1 MALRR
6 GLCRADHG
14 DRAQPHPAAS
24 PFRQRRRGRLG
35 GQPGLAVGV
44 RGGGRTPLHV
54 TPGRARLS
62 RPPAP
67 AIARPRRRACSAGGG
82 ARSMICL
89 PATSAVT
96 SPSLKRSNVRSI
108 SRSRGS
114 ASTMVSDSARA
125 SRAEVAS
132 VAEPRKSSQRS
143 GSMS

>member
-62 RPPAP
+62 VTARLRLPTRRSGRGCSVRQPRQSPEPGGAP
-67 AIARPRRRACSAGGG
+67 ARRG
-82 ARSMICL
+82 
-89 PATSAVT
+89 
-96 SPSLKRSNVRSI
+96 
-108 SRSRGS
+108 
-114 ASTMVSDSARA
+114 
-125 SRAEVAS
+125 EV
-132 VAEPRKSSQRS
+132 PGR
-143 GSMS
+143 